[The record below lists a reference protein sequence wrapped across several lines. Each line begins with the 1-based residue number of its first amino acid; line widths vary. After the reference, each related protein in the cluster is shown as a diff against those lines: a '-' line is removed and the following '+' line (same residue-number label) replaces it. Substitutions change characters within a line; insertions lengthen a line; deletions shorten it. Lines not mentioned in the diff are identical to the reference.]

1 MTFAIEYVSKVHL
14 FWMICFLIFFCQ
26 YCKNEH
32 FGSTFAKSSMQR
44 DFYKKKKII
53 TVEYVNGTEY
63 HLIQRM
69 IK

>member
-1 MTFAIEYVSKVHL
+1 
-14 FWMICFLIFFCQ
+14 
-26 YCKNEH
+26 
-32 FGSTFAKSSMQR
+32 MQR
-44 DFYKKKKII
+44 DLKKKKII

>member
-1 MTFAIEYVSKVHL
+1 
-14 FWMICFLIFFCQ
+14 
-26 YCKNEH
+26 
-32 FGSTFAKSSMQR
+32 MQR

-53 TVEYVNGTEY
+53 IVEYVNGTEY

>member
-1 MTFAIEYVSKVHL
+1 
-14 FWMICFLIFFCQ
+14 
-26 YCKNEH
+26 
-32 FGSTFAKSSMQR
+32 MQR
-44 DFYKKKKII
+44 DFYKKKII

>member
-1 MTFAIEYVSKVHL
+1 
-14 FWMICFLIFFCQ
+14 
-26 YCKNEH
+26 
-32 FGSTFAKSSMQR
+32 MQR
-44 DFYKKKKII
+44 DFYEKKKII

>member
-14 FWMICFLIFFCQ
+14 FWMICFLILFVNTVKTNILVVHLPKAR
-26 YCKNEH
+26 CKGI
-32 FGSTFAKSSMQR
+32 FI
-44 DFYKKKKII
+44 KKKII

>member
-1 MTFAIEYVSKVHL
+1 
-14 FWMICFLIFFCQ
+14 
-26 YCKNEH
+26 
-32 FGSTFAKSSMQR
+32 MQR
-44 DFYKKKKII
+44 DFYKKKKKII

>member
-1 MTFAIEYVSKVHL
+1 
-14 FWMICFLIFFCQ
+14 
-26 YCKNEH
+26 
-32 FGSTFAKSSMQR
+32 MQR